1 MIKWG
6 VMSRSLGLGVFLVL
20 LGAVALGGEI
30 VKLTVDGSINP
41 ASRGYVLRE
50 LGRAEASGAGLV
62 ILELDTPGG
71 LDSSMKDMVEAILD
85 CAVPVVVWVGP
96 PGARAASAG
105 TFILLAADVAAMAR
119 GTSVGAAHPVAITGQ
134 TPGEEDPTV
143 QKAVNDAASRI
154 RAIAELRGRNADWAE
169 RAVRESVTATA
180 TQALELGVIDLLAD
194 SIPELLQ
201 KLDGYILPD
210 GRTLKTAGLGLR
222 EVGMSLKDRL
232 FSYLADPNLVYIL
245 LMLGLYGLIYEFFS
259 PGIGLG
265 LAVGGISLLLAL
277 LGLQI
282 LPINLVGIGLVLF
295 GVLLMV
301 LDAFTPTNGILTTG
315 GVVSLVIGSLSLFE
329 LDSPVIGLSW
339 VTVAATVGTL
349 TAILIFIFSKG
360 LLAQRRL
367 ARPLTT
373 MVGLVGVAKGDLD
386 PEGWVLV
393 RGEYWR
399 ARCQGQPVR
408 AGDRVEVIGQEGR
421 FLIVRR
427 KG

>member
-1 MIKWG
+1 LAAREG
-6 VMSRSLGLGVFLVL
+6 AELVVFQ
-20 LGAVALGGEI
+20 
-30 VKLTVDGSINP
+30 
-41 ASRGYVLRE
+41 
-50 LGRAEASGAGLV
+50 
-62 ILELDTPGG
+62 LDTPGG

-85 CAVPVVVWVGP
+85 SEVPVVVWVGP

-105 TFILLAADVAAMAR
+105 TFILLSADVAAMAR

-134 TPGEEDPTV
+134 SPEEEDPMT
-143 QKAVNDAASRI
+143 KKMVNDAASRI

-180 TQALELGVIDLLAD
+180 TEALELGIIEVIAD
-194 SIPELLQ
+194 SLSELLG
-201 KLDGYILPD
+201 KLEGYELPD
-210 GRTLKTAGLGLR
+210 GRVLHPQGLPVR
-222 EVGMSLKDRL
+222 EVRMTLKDRL

-245 LMLGLYGLIYEFFS
+245 LMLGLYGLIYEVFS

-265 LAVGGISLLLAL
+265 LVMGGISLLLAL
-277 LGLQI
+277 LGLQV
-282 LPINLVGIGLVLF
+282 LPINLVGVGLILF

-315 GVVSLVIGSLSLFE
+315 GVVSLIIGSFSLFNIQ
-329 LDSPVIGLSW
+329 SPVVGLSW

-349 TAILIFIFSKG
+349 TLILVFIVSKG
-360 LLAQRRL
+360 LLAQRHP

-373 MVGLVGVAKGDLD
+373 LAGLTGVAKGDLA

-399 ARCQGQPVR
+399 ARCEGPPAK
-408 AGDRVEVIGQEGR
+408 AGDEVVVLGKEGR
-421 FLIVRR
+421 RLIVRR
-427 KG
+427 K